1 MQQQQQPG
9 GPVPTYRNVQG
20 VRTEPPNQ
28 RTTYNVQRTT
38 YGTYSVLSI
47 PDARHVS
54 PLDACRPAQ
63 RQPCISQVAQQLQR
77 HKCGLVAHSHLHGNL
92 RTLQCEWHAAG
103 IKQHSRL
110 WKGLLQQE
118 LQVSRYTD
126 RCLH

>member
-47 PDARHVS
+47 P
-54 PLDACRPAQ
+54 AQ
-63 RQPCISQVAQQLQR
+63 NASSLMSRMPYMQGSC
-77 HKCGLVAHSHLHGNL
+77 LVGTVPVLHD
-92 RTLQCEWHAAG
+92 
-103 IKQHSRL
+103 K
-110 WKGLLQQE
+110 LL
-118 LQVSRYTD
+118 LS
-126 RCLH
+126 CSG